1 MYRESE
7 LVCSVWNYLDGIR
20 IETEGKGICAC
31 LSGGADSVALL
42 SALEELSSE
51 FGYRLYACHFNH
63 GIRGAEADRDEKFC
77 KDLCAGLGIKIFCG
91 RDDVPA
97 YAALYGKS
105 VEEAAREC
113 RYAFFSRILAK
124 RDIDFC
130 ATAHNMNDDAETL
143 LMNLCRGSGS
153 NGASSISPRNGSI
166 IRPMLKVPRSK
177 VESYLA
183 AVGREYITDSTN
195 LCDDYTRNYFRHEVL
210 PAIEKVYP
218 NAVAA
223 LSSFA
228 DSARE
233 DRAYFESV
241 TEGLGGDLTGLP
253 KPLRDRVIL
262 RKYKDF
268 TGKIA
273 SRQVLNSVSAALAA
287 GGRKVVFIDNG
298 TEAVTD
304 NGTVAF
310 FKRSSGDAPLYDEV
324 LLAGGKNDVLGG
336 RAVVYVGTAEGAFI
350 NKVFTENILE
360 SANISGN
367 LRVRNRREGDRIC
380 IRGVNRSVKKL
391 FIEKGI
397 PKEYRSHIPVILDD
411 MGIIYIPFVGIS
423 DRAFS
428 KTPEKPIHITTVLN
442 NTEPE
447 RWGIAYE
454 KKKQR

>member
-42 SALEELSSE
+42 SALEELSGE

-77 KDLCAGLGIKIFCG
+77 KDLCARLGIKIFCG

-113 RYAFFSRILAK
+113 RYAFFSRIL
-124 RDIDFC
+124 
-130 ATAHNMNDDAETL
+130 DDAETL
-143 LMNLCRGSGS
+143 LINLCRGYGS

-166 IRPMLKVPRSK
+166 LRPMLKVPRSE

-310 FKRSSGDAPLYDEV
+310 FRRSSGNAPLYDEV
-324 LLAGGKNDVLGG
+324 LLAGGENNVLGR
-336 RAVVYVGTAEGAFI
+336 RAAVYVGAAEGTFI
-350 NKVFTENILE
+350 NKVFTENTLE

-391 FIEKGI
+391 FIENGI

-423 DRAFS
+423 DRVFS

-447 RWGIAYE
+447 RWGVAYE